1 LKHLNKH
8 LPGTKES
15 AKLLQ
20 KEGAVHVITDKA
32 TLSRAETAFLEQGQL
47 TGTDRGTERYGLMF
61 EEPIGYRISQDGSRI
76 PLNYAELKLGP
87 DGRYHII
94 PRTGPAR

>member
-1 LKHLNKH
+1 LKHLNKR

-15 AKLLQ
+15 AKLIQ
-20 KEGAVHVITDKA
+20 KEGAAHVFTDKA
-32 TLSRAETAFLEQGQL
+32 SLSQAEAAILERGQL
-47 TGTDRGTERYGLMF
+47 TGSVRGTERYGLLF